1 MPFRGEEG
9 APIFDRTHPT
19 SLRRY
24 FVQLETLFARY
35 RITDD
40 LEKKSYTTSFLEC
53 DLADDWEALREFS
66 DENKTYMDFTSRL
79 FDLYNLNI
87 PRYTILDL
95 EQVVSDQFQRGFQ
108 NLQDLSEYHLRFNA
122 ISSHLLNYGL
132 LSPSE
137 QSRMYL
143 QAFDTSL
150 HSRIDFRLQI
160 QYPDHLP
167 SLLHPIDMIFEAA
180 RWILRD
186 PSSFST
192 PPTLLTIP
200 NTRQTPTILNV
211 TLRDLMQVI
220 TDAITNP
227 KPVQATHVTMH
238 GDRPPAIPLLCPSI
252 SIAPS
257 ASFMTS
263 CALTEDIST
272 SPLASTI
279 PYSVQARI
287 DAIEKELQVL
297 RAQPDPPIPT
307 TIPRHSTTVTKQVPL
322 SQIVNPATFV
332 HRNRVYQAI
341 YHLSR
346 PHISHIPSIS
356 TANIQSSP
364 TVTAIP
370 SPISAKQATAIP
382 TTSVTQSNS
391 ISSLLSPSNPLPDVA
406 PTSSPPINPAQPSNH
421 CYQAT
426 SPVHPISVLQITPEA
441 PISTCSHPILVTSA
455 NAHEAPTAPNSTC
468 EDPFSLSNHSIIF
481 PLIPCPSAQLIY
493 RSLLPY
499 I

>member
-1 MPFRGEEG
+1 
-9 APIFDRTHPT
+9 
-19 SLRRY
+19 
-24 FVQLETLFARY
+24 
-35 RITDD
+35 
-40 LEKKSYTTSFLEC
+40 
-53 DLADDWEALREFS
+53 
-66 DENKTYMDFTSRL
+66 
-79 FDLYNLNI
+79 
-87 PRYTILDL
+87 
-95 EQVVSDQFQRGFQ
+95 
-108 NLQDLSEYHLRFNA
+108 
-122 ISSHLLNYGL
+122 
-132 LSPSE
+132 
-137 QSRMYL
+137 MYL

-150 HSRIDFRLQI
+150 HSHIDFRLQI

-167 SLLHPIDMIFEAA
+167 SLPHPIDMIFEAA

-200 NTRQTPTILNV
+200 NTRQTPTIPNV

-220 TDAITNP
+220 TNAITNP

-263 CALTEDIST
+263 CASTEDMLT

-279 PYSVQARI
+279 PHSVQARI

-297 RAQPDPPIPT
+297 RAQPDPPILT

-332 HRNRVYQAI
+332 HWNRVYQAI

-346 PHISHIPSIS
+346 PHISHIPLIL

-370 SPISAKQATAIP
+370 NPISAKQATAIP

-391 ISSLLSPSNPLPDVA
+391 ISSLSSPSVPLINPTQLSNLPD
-406 PTSSPPINPAQPSNH
+406 
-421 CYQAT
+421 QAT
-426 SPVHPISVLQITPEA
+426 SPIL
-441 PISTCSHPILVTSA
+441 PILVT
-455 NAHEAPTAPNSTC
+455 
-468 EDPFSLSNHSIIF
+468 
-481 PLIPCPSAQLIY
+481 
-493 RSLLPY
+493 
-499 I
+499 